1 MNDTKLDL
9 EDLGG
14 NIKNAQE
21 QLKSYYEDLLGK
33 VESVESQIT
42 DMLKKEIEK
51 RKQAMQEEYDK
62 KLELLQKAKDAYNRQ
77 NEEDDYQSEYDKE
90 KQVNNASY
98 V

>member
-9 EDLGG
+9 ESLGG
-14 NIKNAQE
+14 NIKNVQDE
-21 QLKSYYEDLLGK
+21 LKSYYEDLLGK

-51 RKQAMQEEYDK
+51 RKEAMQKEYDK